1 MIDNVWLFGYIT
13 KYTKGEIKMKSM
25 VKPQYEARAKIIK
38 AMAHPSRL
46 FIIEELS
53 KHECCVNELTK
64 MIGSDFSTVSKHLSV
79 LKNAGLVI
87 DEKRG
92 KSIFYR
98 LRVPCIMDFFGCVE
112 DVLSINAKEN
122 ANILKC
128 CKK

>member
-1 MIDNVWLFGYIT
+1 
-13 KYTKGEIKMKSM
+13 MKSM
-25 VKPQYEARAKIIK
+25 VKPQHEARAKIIK

-53 KHECCVNELTK
+53 KHECCVGELTE
-64 MIGSDFSTVSKHLSV
+64 MIGADASTVSKHLSV
-79 LKNAGLVI
+79 LKNAGLVT

-92 KSIFYR
+92 NSIFYN
-98 LRVPCIMDFFGCVE
+98 LRCPCIMDFMGCVE
-112 DVLSINAKEN
+112 DVLSANAKEH

>member
-1 MIDNVWLFGYIT
+1 
-13 KYTKGEIKMKSM
+13 MKSM
-25 VKPQYEARAKIIK
+25 VKPQHEARAKIIK